1 MKSFP
6 FFSFLSLGGL
16 GQENIR
22 TYDLLVIGGG
32 SAGLTAAKFSSTFG
46 KSVAIIEKSRMGGDC
61 TWTGCIP
68 SKSLLA
74 SAKCAHA
81 VSKSATF
88 GVHLKGDVD
97 IEMKVIKERI
107 QKNIQ
112 HIYEE
117 DDSPEALQ
125 KLGIDVINGS
135 ATFLAKKKLLVDGET
150 LQAKDG
156 ILICTGATP
165 IRPSIPG
172 LQDVEYITYEEVFD
186 LEEVPRTMT
195 FVGGGPIACEL
206 AMAFSRLGSKVTV
219 IASKL
224 LPKEEPEANAAMSRV
239 FESEGIV
246 VTKSNLK
253 SVEKVLNQNGHIAEC
268 ENGARINGDLLL
280 IAVGRKPTIEGMG
293 LENIG
298 IQLNE
303 RNGIQVDKNL
313 QTSVKGVY
321 AAGDCT
327 GDRQL

>member
-1 MKSFP
+1 MKLLPIFTC
-6 FFSFLSLGGL
+6 LSLGGM
-16 GQENIR
+16 GQENLR
-22 TYDLLVIGGG
+22 AYDLLIVGGG
-32 SAGLTAAKFSSTFG
+32 SAGLTAAKFSSRFG

-61 TWTGCIP
+61 TWTGCVP

-74 SAKCAHA
+74 SAKSAHA
-81 VSKSATF
+81 INKAGAF
-88 GVHLKGDVD
+88 GIHLKGDVGVD
-97 IEMKVIKERI
+97 MMYIKQRI

-117 DDSPEALQ
+117 DDSPEALK

-135 ATFLAKKKLLVDGET
+135 ATFLTKNKLLVDGET
-150 LQAKDG
+150 LNANYG

-172 LQDVEYITYEEVFD
+172 LQDVGYITYEDVFD
-186 LEEVPRTMT
+186 LEEIPSRMT

-206 AMAFSRLGSKVTV
+206 AMAFSRLGAKVTI

-224 LPKEEPEANAAMSRV
+224 LPKEEPEANAAISRV

-246 VTKSNLK
+246 VTKSNLQK
-253 SVEKVLNQNGHIAEC
+253 VEKGSNLNGHIAEC
-268 ENGARINGDLLL
+268 ENGEKIHGDVLL
-280 IAVGRKPTIEGMG
+280 IAVGRKPTVEGMG

-303 RNGIQVDKNL
+303 RRGIKVDRNL
-313 QTSVKGVY
+313 QTTVKGVY
-321 AAGDCT
+321 AAGDCI